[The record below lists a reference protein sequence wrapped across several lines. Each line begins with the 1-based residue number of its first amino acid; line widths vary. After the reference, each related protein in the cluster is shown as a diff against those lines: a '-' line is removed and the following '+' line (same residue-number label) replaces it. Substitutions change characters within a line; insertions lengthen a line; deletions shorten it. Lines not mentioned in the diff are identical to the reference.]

1 MSSIAAE
8 TYNHK
13 KNMIKILPTSL
24 ILVLIAINTFGQPLT
39 EGKVIVQKI
48 LAPSIQNN
56 KGGEDPLRKISVYV
70 PPGYS
75 ESTQRYPTIYF
86 LHGVGVNDSLML
98 VWTGLKE
105 LMDKAIATGKI
116 QPMILVLPNSDNRF
130 RGSFYTNST
139 LAGNW
144 ADFIGK
150 DVVAYIDKNFRTIP
164 HRNSRGL
171 SGHSMGGNG
180 ALKIGMLFSDVF
192 SSVYA
197 MSPAVLNWSGDFTI
211 KNSGFKRLSKS
222 KTEKEILKAFD
233 DSDQLDETG
242 FYAGIFAAMGRA
254 YSPDPSVAIFQA
266 TLPVSFIG
274 DSVVYNTTA
283 IKKWEANFP
292 VNMIGDHIDHLKS
305 FTAIKI
311 DWGRNEDFAHIPV
324 TAMQFSKKLET
335 YRIKHFAE
343 EYIGDHINMLG
354 GFDGRIYTELLP
366 FFNTYLKFELTKIKR
381 N

>member
-1 MSSIAAE
+1 
-8 TYNHK
+8 
-13 KNMIKILPTSL
+13 MIKILLTS
-24 ILVLIAINTFGQPLT
+24 IASVLIACTSFGQAT
-39 EGKVIVQKI
+39 QEGKVIVQKI

-56 KGGEDPLRKISVYV
+56 KGGEDPLRRVSVYV

-75 ESTQRYPTIYF
+75 EGTQRYPTIYF
-86 LHGVGVNDSLML
+86 LHGAGLNDSLL
-98 VWTGLKE
+98 FAWTGLKE
-105 LMDKAIATGKI
+105 LMDKAISSGKI

-139 LAGNW
+139 LTGNW

-197 MSPAVLNWSGDFTI
+197 MSPAVLNWSNDFTI
-211 KNSGFKRLSKS
+211 KSGGFKRISKS
-222 KTEKEILKAFD
+222 KSEKDILKAFD
-233 DSDQLDETG
+233 ESGPFDETG
-242 FYAGIFAAMGRA
+242 FYAGIFSAMGRA
-254 YSPDPSVAIFQA
+254 YSPDPTIPIIQA
-266 TLPVSFIG
+266 KLPVQFVG
-274 DSVVYNTTA
+274 DSAVYNTTI

-292 VNMIGDHIDHLKS
+292 VNMIDDHVDHLKS
-305 FTAIKI
+305 LIALKI

-324 TAMQFSKKLET
+324 TAMQFSKKLEA
-335 YRIKHFAE
+335 YRVHHFAE
-343 EYIGDHINMLG
+343 EYIGDHVNMLG

-366 FFNTYLKFELTKIKR
+366 FFNTYLKFESTKTKT